1 MMGSSTGLA
10 PCTSLISDLKT
21 RITTAAWFRVPR
33 KLLQSIEARSGE
45 PRVFARAQTRYSS
58 LRLLAACGRRGC
70 DAAPGDRGRRN
81 AAQID
86 LRHRR
91 IEEAQDG
98 IGQLIVAAEAAAQP
112 KAPNGH
118 AAAGV
123 QLEGRLTAIE
133 RRRDVVPGEL

>member
-1 MMGSSTGLA
+1 M
-10 PCTSLISDLKT
+10 
-21 RITTAAWFRVPR
+21 
-33 KLLQSIEARSGE
+33 
-45 PRVFARAQTRYSS
+45 FARAQTRYSR

-70 DAAPGDRGRRN
+70 DAARGDRGRRN
-81 AAQID
+81 AANID
-86 LRHRR
+86 LRHRQ

-112 KAPNGH
+112 MAPIGH

-133 RRRDVVPGEL
+133 RRRDGASAPPRDPNYQEAEMAYERLDEALRQLKTDREREGGVLPVRP

>member
-1 MMGSSTGLA
+1 M
-10 PCTSLISDLKT
+10 
-21 RITTAAWFRVPR
+21 
-33 KLLQSIEARSGE
+33 
-45 PRVFARAQTRYSS
+45 FARAQTRYSP
-58 LRLLAACGRRGC
+58 LRSLAACGRRGC
-70 DAAPGDRGRRN
+70 DAARGDRGRRN
-81 AAQID
+81 AAHID
-86 LRHRR
+86 LRHRQ

-112 KAPNGH
+112 MAPIGH